1 MFIRHFALPAVFL
14 ALTGL
19 AACVPTEGDLTSD
32 KVPEVASECT
42 AKTRSGSACV
52 FRNAP
57 LTLDPKPV
65 KLSGRPYTFFPI
77 ARTLEFVDGKAR
89 RWTAPQ
95 GTLTDGASIP
105 QVFVPVVGSP
115 RTPEF
120 AAAAAVHD
128 AYCGIGNEDGAVF
141 HAAKWQDVHRVF
153 YDTLIAGGTPEV
165 KAKLMFAAVW
175 LAGPRWT
182 LNEKGSTNP
191 VAGVPQHILTAYMHQ
206 IENHIEL
213 NNPTIPILIPYL
225 NLVLIEMRALAFPG
239 SRDELLRNNQSP
251 TNGGPINVGVVGI
264 AQP

>member
-1 MFIRHFALPAVFL
+1 MFIRRFALPAAAL
-14 ALTGL
+14 ALLGL
-19 AACVPTEGDLTSD
+19 TACVPTEADLTSD
-32 KVPEVASECT
+32 KVPDIASECT
-42 AKTRSGSACV
+42 AKTRAGAQCA

-57 LTLDPKPV
+57 LQLDPKPV

-77 ARTLEFVDGKAR
+77 ARTLEFLDGKSR
-89 RWTAPQ
+89 RWSAPQ

-115 RTPEF
+115 RTPQF

-128 AYCGIGNEDGAVF
+128 AYCGVGNEDGPVF

-165 KAKLMFAAVW
+165 KAKVMFAAVW
-175 LAGPRWT
+175 LAGPRWN
-182 LNEKGSTNP
+182 LGEKGSSNP
-191 VAGVPQHILTAYMHQ
+191 VAGIPQHILVTYMGA

-225 NLVLIEMRALAFPG
+225 NSMLIEMRALAFPAG
-239 SRDELLRNNQSP
+239 SEPLQRRGQNNPP
-251 TNGGPINVGVVGI
+251 TTGNGPILGVI
-264 AQP
+264 P